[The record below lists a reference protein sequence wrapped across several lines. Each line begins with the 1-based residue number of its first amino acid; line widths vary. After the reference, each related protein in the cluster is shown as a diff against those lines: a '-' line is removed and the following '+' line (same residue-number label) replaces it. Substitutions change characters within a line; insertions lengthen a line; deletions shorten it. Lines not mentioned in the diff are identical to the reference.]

1 MKISLVV
8 PLFNEENTL
17 GVFYHAIRQEPAL
30 RAHTVDIVFIND
42 GSTDRTAEFA
52 HAIALADRHV
62 VLINFSR
69 NFGKEAALFA
79 GLEYAQGDAVIP
91 IDVDLQDPVEVI
103 PHLLAEWQKGAD
115 VVLAKRRDRASD
127 SYLKRHSA
135 SMFYQL
141 LNRIAYTHI
150 EENVGDFR
158 LMDRKVV
165 NVIKALPEQQL
176 FMKGVL
182 SWAGFTVAIVE
193 YDRAPRTAGQS
204 KFNAW
209 KLWNLALDGITSFST
224 LPLRLWSYI
233 GGCISLF
240 ALVYAA
246 YLMVDKVL
254 FGNAVPG
261 YPSLMTA
268 ILFLGGVQLIGV
280 GILGEYVG
288 RIYMETKHRP
298 RYVIASKVE
307 MNLDRE
313 NSLRR
318 VEREEHSV

>member
-1 MKISLVV
+1 MRLSLVV
-8 PLFNEENTL
+8 PVYNEEQAV
-17 GVFYHAIRQEPAL
+17 GVFYRRVRQEAAL
-30 RAHTVDIVFIND
+30 REHTVEIVFIND
-42 GSTDRTAEFA
+42 GSSDRTAEYA
-52 HAIALADRHV
+52 QALALADSRV

-79 GLEYAQGDAVIP
+79 GLEYATGDAVVP
-91 IDVDLQDPVEVI
+91 MDVDLQDPVEVI
-103 PHLLAEWQKGAD
+103 AQLLTEWQKGAD
-115 VVLAKRRDRASD
+115 VVLAKRRDRSSD
-127 SYLKRHSA
+127 GYLKRHSA
-135 SMFYQL
+135 SLFYHL
-141 LNRIAYTHI
+141 LNRISYTHI

-165 NVIKALPEQQL
+165 DVIKALPEQQL

-182 SWAGFTVAIVE
+182 SWAGFNVAIVE
-193 YDRAPRTAGQS
+193 YDRAPRAVGQS

-233 GGCISLF
+233 GGGISLL
-240 ALVYAA
+240 ALVYAG
-246 YLMVDKVL
+246 YLVVDKVL

-268 ILFLGGVQLIGV
+268 ILFLGGVQLIGI

-288 RIYMETKHRP
+288 RIYMEAKHRP
-298 RYVIASKVE
+298 RYVVREIIKVNGHTE
-307 MNLDRE
+307 AHKTGADNE
-313 NSLRR
+313 
-318 VEREEHSV
+318 

>member
-1 MKISLVV
+1 MRVSLVV
-8 PLFNEENTL
+8 PVYNEEQAL
-17 GVFYHAIRQEPAL
+17 GVFYRSVRQEASL
-30 RAHTVDIVFIND
+30 HEQTLEIVFIND
-42 GSTDRTAEFA
+42 GSSDRTAEHA
-52 HAIALADRHV
+52 RAIALADSGV

-79 GLEYAQGDAVIP
+79 GLEYATGDAVIP
-91 IDVDLQDPVEVI
+91 MDVDLQDPVEVI

-115 VVLAKRRDRASD
+115 VVLAKRRDRSSD
-127 SYLKRHSA
+127 GYFKRRSA
-135 SMFYQL
+135 SLFYHL
-141 LNRIAYTHI
+141 LNRISYTHI

-165 NVIKALPEQQL
+165 DVIKALPEQQL

-182 SWAGFTVAIVE
+182 SWAGFNVAIVE
-193 YDRAPRTAGQS
+193 YDRAPRAVGQS

-209 KLWNLALDGITSFST
+209 KLWNLALDGVTSFST

-233 GGCISLF
+233 GGGISLL
-240 ALVYAA
+240 ALVYAG
-246 YLMVDKVL
+246 YLVVDKVL

-268 ILFLGGVQLIGV
+268 ILFLGGVQLIGI

-288 RIYMETKHRP
+288 RIYMEAKHRP
-298 RYVIASKVE
+298 RYVVKDVLNSSGKCQFQRPDNESEMSK
-307 MNLDRE
+307 
-313 NSLRR
+313 
-318 VEREEHSV
+318 

>member
-1 MKISLVV
+1 MRVSLVV
-8 PLFNEENTL
+8 PVYNEEQAL
-17 GVFYHAIRQEPAL
+17 GVFYRSVRQEASL
-30 RAHTVDIVFIND
+30 HEQTLEIVFIND
-42 GSTDRTAEFA
+42 GSSDRTAEHA
-52 HAIALADRHV
+52 RAIALADSGV

-79 GLEYAQGDAVIP
+79 GLEYATGDAVIP
-91 IDVDLQDPVEVI
+91 MDVDLQDPVEVI

-115 VVLAKRRDRASD
+115 VVLAKRRDRSSD
-127 SYLKRHSA
+127 GYFKRRSA
-135 SMFYQL
+135 SLFYHL
-141 LNRIAYTHI
+141 LNRISYTHI

-165 NVIKALPEQQL
+165 DVIKALPEQQL

-182 SWAGFTVAIVE
+182 SWAGFNVAIVE
-193 YDRAPRTAGQS
+193 YDRAPRVVGQS

-209 KLWNLALDGITSFST
+209 KLWNLALDGVTSFST

-233 GGCISLF
+233 GGGISLL
-240 ALVYAA
+240 ALVYAG
-246 YLMVDKVL
+246 YLVVDKVL

-268 ILFLGGVQLIGV
+268 ILFLGGVQLIGI

-288 RIYMETKHRP
+288 RIYMEAKHRP
-298 RYVIASKVE
+298 RYVVKDVLNSSGKCQFQRPDNESEMSK
-307 MNLDRE
+307 
-313 NSLRR
+313 
-318 VEREEHSV
+318 

>member
-1 MKISLVV
+1 MRVSLVV
-8 PLFNEENTL
+8 PVYNEEQAV
-17 GVFYHAIRQEPAL
+17 GVFYRRVRQEASL
-30 RAHTVDIVFIND
+30 HEHTVEIVFIND
-42 GSTDRTAEFA
+42 GSSDCTAEYA
-52 HAIALADRHV
+52 QALALADSHV

-79 GLEYAQGDAVIP
+79 GLEYATGDAVIP
-91 IDVDLQDPVEVI
+91 MDVDLQDPVEVI
-103 PHLLAEWQKGAD
+103 AQLLAEWQKGAD
-115 VVLAKRRDRASD
+115 VVLAKRRDRSSD
-127 SYLKRHSA
+127 GYFKRRSA
-135 SMFYQL
+135 SLFYHL
-141 LNRIAYTHI
+141 LNRISYTHI

-165 NVIKALPEQQL
+165 DVIKALPEQQL

-182 SWAGFTVAIVE
+182 SWAGFNVAIVE
-193 YDRAPRTAGQS
+193 YDRAPRAVGQS

-233 GGCISLF
+233 GGGISLL
-240 ALVYAA
+240 ALVYAG
-246 YLMVDKVL
+246 YLVVDKVL

-268 ILFLGGVQLIGV
+268 ILFLGGVQLIGI

-288 RIYMETKHRP
+288 RIYMEAKHRP
-298 RYVIASKVE
+298 RYVIKEIVASNQPGGASNEK
-307 MNLDRE
+307 
-313 NSLRR
+313 
-318 VEREEHSV
+318 EHA

>member
-1 MKISLVV
+1 MRVSLVV
-8 PLFNEENTL
+8 PVYNEEQAV
-17 GVFYHAIRQEPAL
+17 GVFYRSVRQEASL
-30 RAHTVDIVFIND
+30 HEHAVEIVFIND
-42 GSTDRTAEFA
+42 GSSDRTAEYA
-52 HAIALADRHV
+52 QALALADSHV

-79 GLEYAQGDAVIP
+79 GLEYAKGDAVIP
-91 IDVDLQDPVEVI
+91 MDVDLQDPVEVI
-103 PHLLAEWQKGAD
+103 PQLLAEWQKGAD
-115 VVLAKRRDRASD
+115 VVLAKRRDRTSD
-127 SYLKRHSA
+127 GYFKRRSA
-135 SMFYQL
+135 SLFYHL
-141 LNRIAYTHI
+141 LNRISYTHI

-165 NVIKALPEQQL
+165 DVIKALPEQQL

-182 SWAGFTVAIVE
+182 SWAGFNVAIVE
-193 YDRAPRTAGQS
+193 YDRAPRAVGQS

-233 GGCISLF
+233 GGGISLLT
-240 ALVYAA
+240 LVYAG
-246 YLMVDKVL
+246 YLVVDKVL

-268 ILFLGGVQLIGV
+268 ILFLGGVQLIGI

-288 RIYMETKHRP
+288 RIYMEAKHRP
-298 RYVIASKVE
+298 RYVIKEIVASNQPGGASNEK
-307 MNLDRE
+307 
-313 NSLRR
+313 
-318 VEREEHSV
+318 EHA

>member
-1 MKISLVV
+1 MRVSLVV
-8 PLFNEENTL
+8 PLFNEEKTL
-17 GVFYHAIRQEPAL
+17 GVFYDAIRREPGL
-30 RAHTVDIVFIND
+30 RAYTVDIVFIND
-42 GSTDRTAEFA
+42 GSTDCTAEFA
-52 HAIALADRHV
+52 RAIALADSHV
-62 VLINFSR
+62 MLINFSR

-79 GLEYAQGDAVIP
+79 GLEYATGDAVIP
-91 IDVDLQDPVEVI
+91 MDVDLQDPVEVI
-103 PHLLAEWQKGAD
+103 PQLLAEWQKGAD
-115 VVLAKRRDRASD
+115 VVLAKRRDRSSD
-127 SYLKRHSA
+127 GYLKRHSA
-135 SMFYQL
+135 SMFYHL

-165 NVIKALPEQQL
+165 DVIKALPEQQL

-233 GGCISLF
+233 GGCISLM
-240 ALVYAA
+240 ALVYAG
-246 YLMVDKVL
+246 YLVVDKVL

-268 ILFLGGVQLIGV
+268 ILLLGGVQLIGI

-288 RIYMETKHRP
+288 RIYMEAKHRP
-298 RYVIASKVE
+298 RYVVKDIVQKNVKEVDSE
-307 MNLDRE
+307 FL
-313 NSLRR
+313 
-318 VEREEHSV
+318 

>member
-1 MKISLVV
+1 MRVSLVV
-8 PLFNEENTL
+8 PVYNEEQAL
-17 GVFYHAIRQEPAL
+17 GVFYRSVRQEASL
-30 RAHTVDIVFIND
+30 HEQTLEIVFIND
-42 GSTDRTAEFA
+42 GSSDRTAEHA
-52 HAIALADRHV
+52 RAIALADSGV

-79 GLEYAQGDAVIP
+79 GLEYATGDAVIP
-91 IDVDLQDPVEVI
+91 MDVDLQDPVEVI

-115 VVLAKRRDRASD
+115 VVLAKRRDRSSD
-127 SYLKRHSA
+127 GYLKRRSA
-135 SMFYQL
+135 SLFYHL
-141 LNRIAYTHI
+141 LNRISYTHI

-165 NVIKALPEQQL
+165 DVIKALPEQQL

-182 SWAGFTVAIVE
+182 SWAGFNVAIVE
-193 YDRAPRTAGQS
+193 YDRAPRAVGQS

-209 KLWNLALDGITSFST
+209 KLWNLALDGVTSFST

-233 GGCISLF
+233 GGGISLL
-240 ALVYAA
+240 ALVYAG
-246 YLMVDKVL
+246 YLVVDKVL

-268 ILFLGGVQLIGV
+268 ILFLGGVQLIGI

-288 RIYMETKHRP
+288 RIYMEAKHRP
-298 RYVIASKVE
+298 RYVVKDVLNSSGKCQFQRPDNESEMSK
-307 MNLDRE
+307 
-313 NSLRR
+313 
-318 VEREEHSV
+318 

>member
-1 MKISLVV
+1 MRLSLVV
-8 PLFNEENTL
+8 PLFNEEQAVQL
-17 GVFYHAIRQEPAL
+17 FYRTVRQQPAL
-30 RAHTVDIVFIND
+30 AAYTVEILLIND
-42 GSTDRTAEFA
+42 GSTDRTAEYA
-52 HAIALADRHV
+52 KALALSDRDV

-79 GLEYAQGDAVIP
+79 GLEYASGDAVIP
-91 IDVDLQDPVEVI
+91 MDVDLQDPIEVV
-103 PHLLAEWQKGAD
+103 PQLLAEWQKGAD
-115 VVLAKRRDRASD
+115 VVLAKRRNRSSD
-127 SYLKRHSA
+127 GYLKRHSA
-135 SMFYQL
+135 SMFYHL

-165 NVIKALPEQQL
+165 DVIKALPEQQL

-182 SWAGFTVAIVE
+182 SWAGFNVAIVE
-193 YDRAPRTAGQS
+193 YDRAPRAVGQS

-209 KLWNLALDGITSFST
+209 KLWNLALEGVTSFST

-233 GGCISLF
+233 GGGISLL
-240 ALVYAA
+240 ALVYAG
-246 YLMVDKVL
+246 YLVVDKVL

-268 ILFLGGVQLIGV
+268 ILFLGGVQLIGI

-288 RIYMETKHRP
+288 RIYMEAKHRP
-298 RYVIASKVE
+298 RYVVKDVLNSSGKCQFQRPDNESEMSK
-307 MNLDRE
+307 
-313 NSLRR
+313 
-318 VEREEHSV
+318 

>member
-1 MKISLVV
+1 MRVSLVV
-8 PLFNEENTL
+8 PLYNEEQAVD
-17 GVFYHAIRQEPAL
+17 GFYRAARQEPLL
-30 RAHTVDIVFIND
+30 RKHTVEIVFIND
-42 GSTDRTAEFA
+42 GSTDRTAERV
-52 HAIALADRHV
+52 HALAMADSDVR
-62 VLINFSR
+62 LINFSR

-79 GLEYAQGDAVIP
+79 GLEYATGDAVVP
-91 IDVDLQDPVEVI
+91 MDVDLQDPVEVV
-103 PHLLAEWQKGAD
+103 PQLLAEWQKGAD
-115 VVLAKRRDRASD
+115 VVLAKRRNRASD
-127 SYLKRHSA
+127 GYLKRHTA
-135 SMFYQL
+135 SLFYHL

-165 NVIKALPEQQL
+165 DVIKALPEQQL

-193 YDRAPRTAGQS
+193 YDRAPRTMGQS

-233 GGCISLF
+233 GGCISLV
-240 ALVYAA
+240 ALVYAGF
-246 YLMVDKVL
+246 LIVDKVL
-254 FGNAVPG
+254 FGNDVPG

-268 ILFLGGVQLIGV
+268 ILFLGGVQLIGI

-288 RIYMETKHRP
+288 RIYMEAKHRP
-298 RYVIASKVE
+298 RYVVKDVIQYDRPARASGSG
-307 MNLDRE
+307 R
-313 NSLRR
+313 
-318 VEREEHSV
+318 

>member
-8 PLFNEENTL
+8 PLFNEEKTL
-17 GVFYHAIRQEPAL
+17 GLFYHAIRHAPAL

-42 GSTDRTAEFA
+42 GSTDCTAEFA
-52 HAIALADRHV
+52 RDIALADSDV
-62 VLINFSR
+62 MVINFSR

-91 IDVDLQDPVEVI
+91 MDVDLQDPVDVI
-103 PHLLAEWQKGAD
+103 PQLLAEWQKGAD

-135 SMFYQL
+135 SMFYHL

-165 NVIKALPEQQL
+165 DVIKALPEQQL

-246 YLMVDKVL
+246 YLMLDKVL

-268 ILFLGGVQLIGV
+268 ILFLGGVQLIGL

-298 RYVIASKVE
+298 RYVVKDVIKGNVETKVWE
-307 MNLDRE
+307 TIT
-313 NSLRR
+313 
-318 VEREEHSV
+318 

>member
-1 MKISLVV
+1 MKLSLIV
-8 PLFNEENTL
+8 PVFNEEQAVL
-17 GVFYHAIRQEPAL
+17 GFYHAVRQEPSL
-30 RAHTVDIVFIND
+30 QAHRVEIVFIND
-42 GSTDRTAEFA
+42 GSTDHTSEFVR
-52 HAIALADRHV
+52 AITQQDQAV

-79 GLEYAQGDAVIP
+79 GLEYAGGDAVVP
-91 IDVDLQDPVEVI
+91 IDVDLQDPIEVVAQLVE
-103 PHLLAEWQKGAD
+103 PWCRGAD
-115 VVLAKRRDRASD
+115 VVLAKRRNRISD
-127 SYLKRHSA
+127 GYFKRHSA
-135 SMFYQL
+135 SLFYHL
-141 LNRIAYTHI
+141 LNRISYTHI

-165 NVIKALPEQQL
+165 DVIKALPEQQL

-182 SWAGFTVAIVE
+182 SWAGFNVAIVE
-193 YDRAPRTAGQS
+193 YDRAPRVVGQS
-204 KFNAW
+204 KFNGW

-233 GGCISLF
+233 GGCISLV
-240 ALVYAA
+240 ALVYAG

-268 ILFLGGVQLIGV
+268 ILFLGGVQLIGI

-288 RIYMETKHRP
+288 RIYMEAKHRP
-298 RYVIASKVE
+298 KYVV
-307 MNLDRE
+307 RE
-313 NSLRR
+313 IVRNVDQSSTSDKQS
-318 VEREEHSV
+318 EFAT